1 MVSAS
6 QELSYYLKLY
16 EKQNFPLET
25 LEDNLLTS
33 QLNQF
38 SAYMDEVNSFK

>member
-16 EKQNFPLET
+16 EKQSFPLET
-25 LEDNLLTS
+25 SENNLLTS

-38 SAYMDEVNSFK
+38 SKYMDDV